1 MFIIY
6 IDKSWCLLYINIF
19 VFCCCIVLLECLN
32 SKNYFQYLVMS
43 HYILSSDPSIA
54 NFTFHF
60 CRINNKCTNNKM
72 RLNMYKPII
81 LTIQLIGRIA
91 GTSDKMPCGILFYF
105 SKFGIQMSSQSTFL
119 FFFSRGFIKQSS
131 TLVLGRFSLLI
142 PFLLL
147 F

>member
-6 IDKSWCLLYINIF
+6 IHKSWCLLYINIF

-72 RLNMYKPII
+72 RLNMYIPII

-91 GTSDKMPCGILFYF
+91 GTSDKMPCGILFYVLNSNVIIVNISLF
-105 SKFGIQMSSQSTFL
+105 SSQGL
-119 FFFSRGFIKQSS
+119 IKQSS